1 MQFLRGFTDPAAYSD
16 GYVSIGNFDGV
27 HRGHQKMIA
36 ALVQQSRADG
46 VPAVIMTF
54 DPHPIA
60 LLAPERMPPRLNTVQ
75 QKAELLEQCGVD
87 VLIAYPTDRQLLNLS
102 PEEFVGRIVQNELHA
117 RGLVEGPNFCF
128 GKDRAGDVARLRF
141 LCDAAG
147 LSLTIVEAV
156 ADGDEIVSSSA
167 IRTAIREGRMAD
179 AVAMLGHPYRLTGTV
194 GTGAGRGRR
203 MGFPTANLS
212 GIETL
217 LPRDGVYAGRV
228 SLAGVSYPAAVHLG
242 PNPTFADED
251 RKVEVHI
258 VGYSG
263 DLYGQSLSVDL
274 IGHVRD
280 TMSFADAA
288 ALQAQLDKDIE
299 IVRRIVAGR
308 PDDFPD
314 DGNSPPCH
322 RL

>member
-1 MQFLRGFTDPAAYSD
+1 MKLLRGFTDPAAYSD

-36 ALVQQSRADG
+36 TLARQSHADG
-46 VPAVIMTF
+46 VPAAIMTF

-60 LLAPERMPPRLNTVQ
+60 LLAPERMPPRLNTVE

-87 VLIAYPTDRQLLNLS
+87 VLIAYPTDRELLGLS
-102 PEEFVGRIVQNELHA
+102 PEEFVGRIVQSELHV

-128 GKDRAGDVARLRF
+128 GKDRAGDVARLRS
-141 LCDAAG
+141 LCNATG

-156 ADGDEIVSSSA
+156 TDGDVIVSSSA
-167 IRTAIREGRMAD
+167 IRTAISEGRMAD

-194 GTGAGRGRR
+194 GSGAGRGRAI
-203 MGFPTANLS
+203 GVPTANLS

-228 SLAGVSYPAAVHLG
+228 SLEGVSHPAAVHLG

-251 RKVEVHI
+251 RKLEVHV

-263 DLYGQSLSVDL
+263 NLYGRSLSVDL
-274 IGHVRD
+274 IDRVRD
-280 TMSFADAA
+280 TMPFPDVT
-288 ALQAQLDKDIE
+288 ALQAQLNQDMATI
-299 IVRRIVAGR
+299 RRMGGKT
-308 PDDFPD
+308 P
-314 DGNSPPCH
+314 
-322 RL
+322 